1 MLNENLQLY
10 FRKHF
15 NIVTQTLRFRIM
27 PTEIHNCIQGW
38 VTSEMMRWV
47 GLGLFDLYETGLIE
61 AESNTTIHFPH
72 PPYAGSTKEPDVA
85 IKHRRQC
92 VPPIVF
98 ETGWSET
105 YQQLLDD
112 MNLWLV
118 GGNGA
123 VKVAVIV
130 NWQLIGG
137 GRVSGTMEVYGLDRA
152 GMPIRRQTEVIFPKP
167 PQAIASAQQITFSRR
182 MLLGD
187 SIQPGRNPRTL
198 LPFRIDML
206 REKARDAFEIMGL
219 APA

>member
-1 MLNENLQLY
+1 
-10 FRKHF
+10 
-15 NIVTQTLRFRIM
+15 
-27 PTEIHNCIQGW
+27 
-38 VTSEMMRWV
+38 MMRWV
-47 GLGLFDLYETGLIE
+47 GLELFNLYETGLIE
-61 AESNTTIHFPH
+61 AESNTSKFSNDTQKAKLYDHVIPTSCIAIHFPH

-85 IKHRRQC
+85 IKHRRQR

-98 ETGWSET
+98 ETGWLET
-105 YQQLLDD
+105 YLQLLDD

-137 GRVSGTMEVYGLDRA
+137 SRVSGTMELYGLDRA
-152 GMPIRRQTEVIFPKP
+152 GMLIRRQTEVIFPEP
-167 PQAIASAQQITFSRR
+167 PQAIATAQQITFSRR
-182 MLLGD
+182 LLLGD